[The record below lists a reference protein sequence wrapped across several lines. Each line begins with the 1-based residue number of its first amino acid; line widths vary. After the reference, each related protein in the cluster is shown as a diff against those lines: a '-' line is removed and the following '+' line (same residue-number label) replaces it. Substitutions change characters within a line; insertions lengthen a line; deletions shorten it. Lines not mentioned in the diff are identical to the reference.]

1 MKEAEGTQKCGI
13 GNVRARKWNEGDSCE
28 RSGNQRSV
36 RQAKQE
42 EGCES

>member
-1 MKEAEGTQKCGI
+1 MKEAERTKKCRI
-13 GNVRARKWNEGDSCE
+13 GNVRAEKWNEGDSWE